1 MATNDPLL
9 WRILTVAAVIE
20 DEYGVT
26 PEDLTDAVF
35 FDVMTKDSPG
45 VYQGDTAERERVKP
59 GFGANEQINVAP
71 YSTRTIRV
79 PYAGSGTPG
88 VPPSFWPLMLC
99 AGHSE
104 EIDATE
110 GAEKVTY
117 APVSRNFHSVSL
129 MWWSDN
135 DELQVLPGVRGTVT
149 RTTDAKGLPYFEFS
163 LTGLYQRPRTEAPP
177 AGGIIAPQA
186 GEVPVNKQN
195 STFTIFDYAAP
206 MQSWSYDMAG
216 QVEHRNLVNYEGVHI
231 TDRQASG
238 QLNIQKP
245 RLEDFNIFEKIES
258 HNGTTV
264 GEGVFS
270 HNKTP
275 GNIVDFEATRIQL
288 SNYQETEVQ
297 GITHCTMDTRL
308 LSAPE
313 GDGDYRYVF
322 R

>member
-1 MATNDPLL
+1 MSDPLL
-9 WRILTVAAVIE
+9 WRLLTVAAIVE

-26 PEDLTDAVF
+26 PTDLSAAVF
-35 FDVMTKDSPG
+35 FDVMTKESPG
-45 VYQGDTAERERVKP
+45 VYQGDTAERERMKP

-71 YSTRTIRV
+71 YSTRTIRT

-99 AGHSE
+99 SGHSE
-104 EIDATE
+104 TIDTAVPGEEKVIYDPISSDAT
-110 GAEKVTY
+110 
-117 APVSRNFHSVSL
+117 SVSL
-129 MWWSDN
+129 LWWSDN

-163 LTGLYQRPRTEAPP
+163 LTGLYQRPTTQAPP
-177 AGGIIAPQA
+177 AGATKAPQA

-195 STFTIFDYAAP
+195 STFELFGYKAP
-206 MQSWSYDMAG
+206 MQSWSFDMSG
-216 QVEHRNLVNYEGVHI
+216 QVEHRNLVNYEGVHL
-231 TDRQASG
+231 TDRKSTG

-245 RLEDFNIFEKIES
+245 RLEDLNIFEKIES
-258 HNGTTV
+258 HNGTVVDEVT
-264 GEGVFS
+264 FS

-275 GNIVDFEATRIQL
+275 GNIVDFEAARVQL
-288 SNYQETEVQ
+288 SSYGETEVQ

>member
-1 MATNDPLL
+1 MSNEPLL

-26 PEDLTDAVF
+26 PTDLSTAVF

-99 AGHSE
+99 SGHSE
-104 EIDATE
+104 TIDMTVDE
-110 GAEKVTY
+110 EKVIY
-117 APVSRNFHSVSL
+117 DPVSSNFSSISL
-129 MWWSDN
+129 LWWSDD
-135 DELQVLPGVRGTVT
+135 DELQVLPGVRGTLT
-149 RTTDAKGLPYFEFS
+149 RTTDAKGMPYFEFN
-163 LTGLYQRPRTEAPP
+163 LTGLYVRPTTEAPP
-177 AGGIIAPQA
+177 AGATRAPQA

-195 STFTIFDYAAP
+195 STFTFFGYAAP
-206 MQSWSYDMAG
+206 MQSWSFDMSG
-216 QVEHRNLVNYEGVHI
+216 QVEHRNLPGYEGVHL
-231 TDRQASG
+231 TNRNAAG
-238 QLNIQKP
+238 QVNIQKP
-245 RLEDFNIFEKIES
+245 RLADFNIYEKIES
-258 HNGTTV
+258 HNGTVVDTV
-264 GEGVFS
+264 TFS

-275 GNIVDFEATRIQL
+275 GNIVDFEATRVQL
-288 SNYQETEVQ
+288 SNYAETEVQ
-297 GITHCTMDTRL
+297 GITHSTMDTRL